1 MAHASDKPGV
11 LQFILDNSLLL
22 IAGTVIA
29 LVWAN
34 LNYAAYEH
42 FAHSVHF
49 VVNDI
54 GMVFFFALAAKEVV
68 EATLPGG
75 PLSSPRQAA
84 VPVIAAV
91 GGMAVPAG
99 LYVLSAYAV
108 NDMEVLRGW
117 AIPCATDIAFSY
129 MVARIVFPAGHPAIP
144 FLLLLAIADDAM
156 GLIILAIFYP
166 SGELA
171 FGQLALWLAGA
182 MALAW
187 WMRKQRVGNFWLYL
201 IGPGVM
207 AWIGLYVGGLHPA
220 LALVVIVPFMP
231 HAKDDLGVFA
241 DAEDKRHDTMNEFE
255 HWWKAPV
262 QVVLFSFGLVNAGVP
277 FSAVGEVTWMVLGSL
292 LIGKPVGIVGFALL
306 AGVFGFTRAK
316 GLTFPSL
323 VVLGITAGIGFTV
336 ALFFTTAAFPITSI
350 HLDEAKMGALLS
362 FLAAPLALIA
372 AKLLGVMPPR
382 KSDPH
387 APVV

>member
-1 MAHASDKPGV
+1 MAHAATEKSGILK
-11 LQFILDNSLLL
+11 FILDNSLLL
-22 IAGTVIA
+22 VAGTVIA

-34 LNYAAYEH
+34 LNSEAYEH

-54 GMVFFFALAAKEVV
+54 GMVFFFALATKEVV

-84 VPVIAAV
+84 VPIIAAV

-99 LYVLSAYAV
+99 LYVASVFVV

-129 MVARIVFPAGHPAIP
+129 MVARVAFPSGHPAIP
-144 FLLLLAIADDAM
+144 FLLLLAIADDAL
-156 GLIILAIFYP
+156 GLMILAIFYP
-166 SGELA
+166 SGPLA
-171 FGQLALWLAGA
+171 FDQLGLWMAGA
-182 MALAW
+182 IALAW
-187 WMRKQRVGNFWLYL
+187 WMRKQRIGNFWLYL

-207 AWIGLYVGGLHPA
+207 SWIGLYVGGLHPA
-220 LALVVIVPFMP
+220 LALVPIVPFLP
-231 HAKDDLGVFA
+231 HAKDDLGMFA
-241 DAEDKRHDTMNEFE
+241 DSEGVRHDTMNEFE

-277 FSAVGEVTWMVLGSL
+277 LSSVGEVTWMVLGSL
-292 LIGKPVGIVGFALL
+292 VIGKPIGIVAFALL
-306 AGVFGFTRAK
+306 AGLIGFTRAE
-316 GLTFPSL
+316 GLGIRAMI
-323 VVLGITAGIGFTV
+323 VLGVTAGIGFTV
-336 ALFFTTAAFPITSI
+336 ALFFTTAAFPITSP

-362 FLAAPLALIA
+362 FLAAPLALILA
-372 AKLLGVMPPR
+372 RVLGVMPR
-382 KSDPH
+382 KSAPA
-387 APVV
+387 APVL

>member
-1 MAHASDKPGV
+1 MAHAPEGKPGV
-11 LQFILDNSLLL
+11 LKFILDNSLLL

-34 LNYAAYEH
+34 LDYEAYEH

-49 VVNDI
+49 FVNDI
-54 GMVFFFALAAKEVV
+54 GMVFFFALATKEVV

-75 PLSSPRQAA
+75 PLSSPKQAA
-84 VPVIAAV
+84 VPVFAAI

-99 LYVLSAYAV
+99 LYVASVFAIP
-108 NDMEVLRGW
+108 DMEVLRGW

-129 MVARIVFPAGHPAIP
+129 MVARVAFPSGHPAIP

-156 GLIILAIFYP
+156 GLMILAVFYP
-166 SGELA
+166 SGPLA
-171 FGQLALWLAGA
+171 FDQLGLWMAGA
-182 MALAW
+182 IALAW
-187 WMRKQRVGNFWLYL
+187 WMRKQRIGNFWLYL

-207 AWIGLYVGGLHPA
+207 SWIGLYVGGLHPA
-220 LALVVIVPFMP
+220 LALVPIVPFMP
-231 HAKDDLGVFA
+231 HAKDDLGMFA
-241 DAEDKRHDTMNEFE
+241 EQEGKRHDTMNAFE

-277 FSAVGEVTWMVLGSL
+277 LSAVGEVTWMVLGSL
-292 LIGKPVGIVGFALL
+292 VLGKPIGIVGFTLL
-306 AGVFGFTRAK
+306 AGLFGFTRAE
-316 GLTFPSL
+316 GLGIRAMI
-323 VVLGITAGIGFTV
+323 VLGVTAGIGFTV

-362 FLAAPLALIA
+362 FLAAPLALFLA
-372 AKLLGVMPPR
+372 WVLGVMPR
-382 KSDPH
+382 KS
-387 APVV
+387 APDGPVL